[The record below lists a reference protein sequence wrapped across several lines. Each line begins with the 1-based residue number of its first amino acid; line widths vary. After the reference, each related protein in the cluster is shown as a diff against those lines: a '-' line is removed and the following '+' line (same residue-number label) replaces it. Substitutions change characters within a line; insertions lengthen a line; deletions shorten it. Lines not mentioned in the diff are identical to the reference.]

1 MSYMNWLKENNRRI
15 NISLLF
21 YPFILVISIALYSF
35 LASLKSSIIAASVF
49 DVLLIGCAISM
60 VLASTLE
67 LITGERAFA
76 HKVDTYIFGGAL
88 LTLCVPNIA
97 AYLKFIRV
105 DFINN
110 VMMIVL
116 IIGDICVSYAIV
128 TYLSKLNKLKN
139 ILQSPTTLGL
149 IGAVMTAIISGLL
162 KK

>member
-15 NISLLF
+15 NMSLIF

-49 DVLLIGCAISM
+49 NILLIGYTISM

-67 LITGERAFA
+67 LITSERAFTQ
-76 HKVDTYIFGGAL
+76 KIDTYIFVGAL

-97 AYLKFIRV
+97 AYLKFIHV
-105 DFINN
+105 GFVNTI
-110 VMMIVL
+110 MMVIL
-116 IIGDICVSYAIV
+116 IIGNICVSYAIV
-128 TYLSKLNKLKN
+128 TYLSKLNKLKY
-139 ILQSPTTLGL
+139 ILQSPTILGL
-149 IGAVMTAIISGLL
+149 IGVVITAIVSGLV

>member
-1 MSYMNWLKENNRRI
+1 MNWLKENNRRI

-76 HKVDTYIFGGAL
+76 QKVDTYIFWGGAL